1 MQNLKFK
8 IVFFVMLLCANT
20 LVSAVKA
27 ETNDSQSDTIRL
39 SDVDALKGLP
49 LYGELIKGEDILT
62 YKDVY
67 YDKELNIGR
76 DIIGLYTLN
85 GKDPFG
91 RIITAKWTIKN
102 KQISLERGD
111 TILYS
116 IQGGKITN
124 FEKCENGK
132 SVNSTVVGKLWNL
145 VSSLSVDS
153 WIVIMLIIFT
163 VCVVVYLFYKIK
175 SSIIHLKNDLNEN
188 RSNHGVDSKLDNP
201 SAYPQD
207 YATKECVETV
217 SKALSDKVNSLHEDV
232 LKLKEMVG
240 SRIAG
245 ISSISTEP
253 HNEGGHKIETGISTP
268 SPITPGKESLLGY
281 AEMTL
286 GEKLTIINTNDTAV
300 FEIYERGDEYS
311 FILVP
316 DSTIRE
322 QMVAHGE
329 ILGKMRDNRII
340 DFNDADLNGAR
351 SIGYDK
357 PGTLIKTDNPNEF
370 LSISPLKLNIIK

>member
-1 MQNLKFK
+1 
-8 IVFFVMLLCANT
+8 MLLCANT

-27 ETNDSQSDTIRL
+27 ETNDCQSDTIRL
-39 SDVDALKGLP
+39 SNVDALKGLP

-62 YKDVY
+62 YKDSVY
-67 YDKELNIGR
+67 YDETLNIGK
-76 DIIGLYTLN
+76 DSIGLYTLEDSI
-85 GKDPFG
+85 K
-91 RIITAKWTIKN
+91 IITAKWTIKN
-102 KQISLERGD
+102 NQIFYEGGD
-111 TILYS
+111 TILCF
-116 IQGGKITN
+116 IQKGKIEVL
-124 FEKCENGK
+124 EKYENGE
-132 SVNSTVVGKLWNL
+132 SINLTVVGQLWNS

-153 WIVIMLIIFT
+153 WIVIILIIFT

-188 RSNHGVDSKLDNP
+188 RSNHGVDSKSDNP

-217 SKALSDKVNSLHEDV
+217 SKALSDKVDSLHKDV

-268 SPITPGKESLLGY
+268 FPITPEKESFLGY

-286 GEKLTIINTNDTAV
+286 GKKLTIINTNDTAV
-300 FEIYERGDEYS
+300 FEIYRRGDEYS

-316 DSTIRE
+316 NPMIRE

-351 SIGYDK
+351 SISYDK
-357 PGTLIKTDNPNEF
+357 PGILIKTDNPNEF